1 MGSGEKLTATGD
13 LVISSADRATL
24 SDLGAMT
31 IQVRA
36 SSIGIAERA
45 RGKVLLPNGERVK
58 DGGVDVVAN
67 KVEFSQTPDG
77 DVTIGTPTASEIS
90 DALTGDRVL
99 NRAIFPDLRELRGS
113 DFDCGAGLCDLVA
126 QGSALVESSR
136 LLEDAPP
143 GEGPADYQLLHDVNV
158 EGVSA
163 RPLWGQELLAYLER
177 ASTGGDRPN
186 AEFDDPRL
194 ELPPVQA
201 ALRIYRGLFAP
212 TEIYDD
218 TTGARIARSHRDR
231 ILVVLQQAED
241 DFLEQRSEPLTGENY
256 LAYVATGTTHGE
268 AMFYLSAIVDLT
280 REASRAG
287 VRGDD
292 LRLFVRLLLEDVAPR
307 RLGVESLADAL
318 PVS

>member
-1 MGSGEKLTATGD
+1 
-13 LVISSADRATL
+13 
-24 SDLGAMT
+24 
-31 IQVRA
+31 
-36 SSIGIAERA
+36 
-45 RGKVLLPNGERVK
+45 VLLP
-58 DGGVDVVAN
+58 DGGLVEDDGVDVVAN
-67 KVEFSQTPDG
+67 QVDFSQTPDRE
-77 DVTIGTPTASEIS
+77 VTIGTPTSGEIS

-99 NRAIFPDLRELRGS
+99 SRAIFPDLRELRAS
-113 DFDCGAGLCDLVA
+113 DFECGPGLCDLVA

-136 LLEDAPP
+136 LLESPPP
-143 GEGPADYQLLHDVNV
+143 GEGPADYQLLREVNV

-177 ASTGGDRPN
+177 ASTGGDRSN

-194 ELPPVQA
+194 QLPPVQA
-201 ALRIYRGLFAP
+201 ALRIYRGLFSP

-218 TTGARIARSHRDR
+218 TSGARIARSHRER
-231 ILVVLQQAED
+231 ILEVLQQAED

-287 VRGDD
+287 VRGGD
-292 LRLFVRLLLEDVAPR
+292 LRLFVLRLLEDVAPR
-307 RLGVESLADAL
+307 QLGVESLAEAM
-318 PVS
+318 PAR